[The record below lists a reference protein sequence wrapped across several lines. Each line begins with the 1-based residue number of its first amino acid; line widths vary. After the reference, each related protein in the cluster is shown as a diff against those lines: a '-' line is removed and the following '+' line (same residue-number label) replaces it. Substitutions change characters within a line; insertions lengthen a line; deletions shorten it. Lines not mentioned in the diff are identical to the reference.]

1 MNSKTELEPNY
12 SRDKCYGKIVRH
24 SANTFSEIRRQISFL
39 VKAKVVSKIRLS
51 LLIKK
56 TERFFIRLEEVS
68 CSKSENRLSYGLGYG
83 PLLMTL
89 TRLSK
94 WPKFERLFEL

>member
-12 SRDKCYGKIVRH
+12 SRDKFYGKIVRR
-24 SANTFSEIRRQISFL
+24 SANTFSGIRRQISFL

-56 TERFFIRLEEVS
+56 TERFFIRLEEVT

-94 WPKFERLFEL
+94 WPKFECLFEL